1 LDEGTGITFKADGS
15 VEILTAC
22 NGGGGKYTVKD
33 NTISFEEIAFT
44 EKGCEQERM
53 IREQEYTQ
61 ALSQINSYSILRK
74 TLSLQKDD
82 EVYLS
87 FLLSE

>member
-1 LDEGTGITFKADGS
+1 MDEGTGITFSADGT
-15 VEILTAC
+15 VEIITAC
-22 NGGGGKYTVKD
+22 NGGGGKYSVRGSS
-33 NTISFEEIAFT
+33 ISFEEIAFT

-53 IREQEYTQ
+53 TREQEYTQ

-87 FLLSE
+87 FRLPE

>member
-1 LDEGTGITFKADGS
+1 MT
-15 VEILTAC
+15 
-22 NGGGGKYTVKD
+22 
-33 NTISFEEIAFT
+33 
-44 EKGCEQERM
+44 
-53 IREQEYTQ
+53 REQEFTQ

-87 FLLSE
+87 FRLPE